1 MKLNIKTILQSAMA
15 VTVLSAAVW
24 AAAPKTEQVTAPL
37 ALTQTKANTNLT
49 VVGQWWS
56 PSNAANWPAVYVDLT
71 GSGSQ
76 SLISSGQVAFFSHVN
91 GSIKANAGFEIRT
104 VTADISAVS
113 DSDWSSA
120 TPVTSLGSGEWYEY
134 DISDHTNKAIQ
145 PLTVLV
151 GNSSGALYAIKL
163 INFSNVGQQ
172 VVAGQLQVK
181 ADANIEY
188 KAL

>member
-37 ALTQTKANTNLT
+37 ALTQAKANTSLT

-56 PSNAANWPAVYVDLT
+56 PSNAANWPAVYVDFT
-71 GSGSQ
+71 TGSQ
-76 SLISSGQVAFFSHVN
+76 SLINSGQVAFFSHVN
-91 GSIKANAGFEIRT
+91 GSIKANPGFEIRT
-104 VTADISAVS
+104 VTTDISAVS
-113 DSDWSSA
+113 ASDWSTA
-120 TPVTSLGSGEWYEY
+120 TLVTSLGSGTWYEY
-134 DISDHTNKAIQ
+134 DLGSHENLAIQ

-151 GNSSGALYAIKL
+151 GNASGALYAVKL
-163 INFSNVGQQ
+163 NNFSNVGQR

>member
-24 AAAPKTEQVTAPL
+24 AAAPKTEQATAPL
-37 ALTQTKANTNLT
+37 ALTQVKANTNLT

-71 GSGSQ
+71 TGSQ
-76 SLISSGQVAFFSHVN
+76 SLTSSGQVAFYSHVN
-91 GSIKANAGFEIRT
+91 GSIKANTGFEIRT
-104 VTADISAVS
+104 VTADISSVS
-113 DSDWSSA
+113 DTDWSSA

-163 INFSNVGQQ
+163 IDFSNVGQQ